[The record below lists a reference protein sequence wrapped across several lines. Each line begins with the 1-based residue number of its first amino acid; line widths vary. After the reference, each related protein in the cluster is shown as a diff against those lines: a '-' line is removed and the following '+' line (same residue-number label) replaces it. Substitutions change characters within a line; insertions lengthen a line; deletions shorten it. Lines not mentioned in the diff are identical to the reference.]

1 MFSKRNSSPKD
12 VREGTL
18 YQRDFDGRVVEV
30 AKVIKLYDDRAG
42 IPHVRYEL
50 SYQRPTRVD
59 FEGMRVLALQ
69 SFVERYY
76 AVGAE

>member
-1 MFSKRNSSPKD
+1 MFSKRKSSTRE

-30 AKVIKLYDDRAG
+30 AKIIDLYDDRAG

-59 FEGMRVLALQ
+59 FEGLRVLALQ

-76 AVGAE
+76 AVTTE